1 MQWPSNAILS
11 SVTLRCCSSKPAF
24 VQTQVAPSTG
34 DNQELHNNCDRSPE
48 SRPTKSFQNHSGR
61 WTRNEWNHASF
72 NSMKMHYELPLGIPP
87 QRAVTEWFACF
98 ANLSNSFDYQSW
110 NRANAYISVLQ
121 GRATICLLIKRN
133 IRCLNGD
140 FCYMVHEVM
149 WHEIDKLW
157 DDVKWDHQSTQT
169 CRDQLKCS
177 WTFPNMK

>member
-34 DNQELHNNCDRSPE
+34 DNQELYNNCDRSPE

-121 GRATICLLIKRN
+121 GRATICLLIKRKYKMLEWWLLLHGTWGN
-133 IRCLNGD
+133 VTWDRCEMGPPINSDLQRPTKVFLD
-140 FCYMVHEVM
+140 
-149 WHEIDKLW
+149 I
-157 DDVKWDHQSTQT
+157 S
-169 CRDQLKCS
+169 
-177 WTFPNMK
+177 